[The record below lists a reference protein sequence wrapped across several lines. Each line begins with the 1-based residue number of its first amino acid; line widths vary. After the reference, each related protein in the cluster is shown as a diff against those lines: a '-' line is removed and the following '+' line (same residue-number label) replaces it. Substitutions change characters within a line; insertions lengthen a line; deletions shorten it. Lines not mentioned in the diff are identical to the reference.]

1 MSTPKRKSL
10 QIRSQL
16 SKCKRQKAID
26 HSKLQLKD
34 QLIKLLEAM
43 RNPMKK
49 MNQILYSI
57 VFKEEEFSEWKIEE
71 LRRNYQQ
78 HRIVLDDLEE
88 KYNIIKE
95 MDKNEP
101 VLELI
106 PIINEKIDKK
116 LIRYDFNYVEQ
127 VKQNDINESKVNETT
142 NTGTPRSK
150 TSMKLIDYLSPGKQ
164 GKSDEKHSVDQ
175 NVKLLNGSIPN
186 DSIPNDSIP
195 NDSQFKKN
203 KKSSSDDLKENS
215 LLVTPKNA
223 TKTSKKQVSSDTNSP
238 RRVSSRAVIAPKRM
252 DFVEFPGKKKQK
264 QN

>member
-26 HSKLQLKD
+26 NSKLQLKD

-71 LRRNYQQ
+71 LRRNYQE

-101 VLELI
+101 VLELT

-116 LIRYDFNYVEQ
+116 LIKYDFNYVEQ
-127 VKQNDINESKVNETT
+127 VKQNDINESKVSETT

-150 TSMKLIDYLSPGKQ
+150 TSMKLIDYLSPAKQ
-164 GKSDEKHSVDQ
+164 GKSDEKHSIDQ

-186 DSIPNDSIP
+186 DSIPNDP
-195 NDSQFKKN
+195 EFKKN

-215 LLVTPKNA
+215 LLATPKNA
-223 TKTSKKQVSSDTNSP
+223 TKTAKKQASSDTNSP